1 MPLRQTTTGTLYLY
15 VNLLFTFPRVPV
27 LWNVNV
33 LWEERQEKHRIIRQ
47 DAKEMHGIKRG
58 RGGHAAWGGGRRVKS
73 KCQNLLFRGLPKSS
87 LACVLQRACDWGAK
101 QLNQWGRH
109 GYISFRGPTMMNWAM
124 NNLYFWVHMRTRTST
139 YFRGSK
145 QISCPCLCPS
155 SCSWGLCQSA
165 PLAEGKGLHLVY
177 IPTSNPGWTKT
188 TT

>member
-1 MPLRQTTTGTLYLY
+1 MSCG
-15 VNLLFTFPRVPV
+15 
-27 LWNVNV
+27 
-33 LWEERQEKHRIIRQ
+33 KS
-47 DAKEMHGIKRG
+47 AKRSNGSSDRMLKRCMG
-58 RGGHAAWGGGRRVKS
+58 LGGGGEGMQRGGGGRRVKS

-124 NNLYFWVHMRTRTST
+124 NNLYFWVHVRTRTST